1 MAFGDPGPSYAV
13 IDEYNTLAVKAVS
26 SEADHRQAPELG
38 APTSQFSDVCKC
50 HIWCFSGWED

>member
-1 MAFGDPGPSYAV
+1 MAFGDPGPNYAV
-13 IDEYNTLAVKAVS
+13 TDEYNTLAVKAVS

-50 HIWCFSGWED
+50 HIWC